1 VALLASDIIG
11 SSRDELLDN
20 GVSPVVWTDATML
33 RWLLDVI
40 AAAVILKRD
49 IAPAIVQIPLA
60 TGSVQIL
67 QPPNV
72 QFMAAYFNT
81 SSGAAVT
88 PGGIVLL
95 NRKFPTWRASAPT
108 TDVTDVEA
116 DQRDPLVFHVYPPN
130 NGTGNITGMCGTL
143 PAPTATNQPIVIPDH
158 YRAALV
164 AGLVSKAFGANTRR
178 NDTQKQQVWWQMFE
192 SLVIGAKAAQ
202 REVMSTLV
210 DQTEAGA

>member
-1 VALLASDIIG
+1 MPLTAGDII
-11 SSRDELLDN
+11 SSARDELLDN
-20 GVSPVVWTDATML
+20 GVSPVVWTDTTMQ
-33 RWLLDVI
+33 RWLSDVM
-40 AAAVILKRD
+40 AAAVTLKRD

-60 TGSVQIL
+60 TGSVQTL
-67 QPPNV
+67 QSPNV

-81 SSGAAVT
+81 VSGLGIT

-95 NRKFPTWRASAPT
+95 NRKFPSWRSAAT
-108 TDVTDVEA
+108 TVDVTDVEA

-130 NGTGNITGMCGTL
+130 NGTGNVTAMCGTL
-143 PAPTATNQPIVIPDH
+143 PVVTSNSSPIVMPDH

-164 AGLVSKAFGANTRR
+164 AGLVSRAFGANTRR
-178 NDTQKQQVWWQMFE
+178 NDVAKQQVWWQMFE

-210 DQTEAGA
+210 DQTEAGG